1 MIKIGLFFI
10 ILILGVGGSALLYAV
25 TPAPYRSKG
34 DLGALTIHPEIS
46 DGVAIVIEA
55 VLSYQYILVCIS
67 SVDPIR
73 KMTGFQAPL
82 AIGLSIGIGLLMGV
96 RIFQIFYFNFLFSFL
111 FCPQPPGSKPIYR
124 SMAQKNGGNTFF

>member
-1 MIKIGLFFI
+1 MG
-10 ILILGVGGSALLYAV
+10 GVALLYGV
-25 TPAPYRSKG
+25 TPAPYRTKG

-96 RIFQIFYFNFLFSFL
+96 RIKIF
-111 FCPQPPGSKPIYR
+111 
-124 SMAQKNGGNTFF
+124 AFFFFFFV

>member
-1 MIKIGLFFI
+1 MG
-10 ILILGVGGSALLYAV
+10 GVALLYGV
-25 TPAPYRSKG
+25 TPAPYRTKG

-96 RIFQIFYFNFLFSFL
+96 RI
-111 FCPQPPGSKPIYR
+111 
-124 SMAQKNGGNTFF
+124 